1 MNNQVFIFWGH
12 FFYKANQCKKE
23 IDEMLKVKKMSKS
36 AMAVSFVAVLVL
48 GSLGVGGVI
57 FAQQYT
63 PSIGQEENV
72 VTILDASSE
81 EPIEAD
87 GGFYE
92 LISVKLSDE
101 TMFPKEDWER
111 ILRKIENGEIIVE
124 DE

>member
-1 MNNQVFIFWGH
+1 
-12 FFYKANQCKKE
+12 
-23 IDEMLKVKKMSKS
+23 MLKVKKMSKS

-57 FAQQYT
+57 FAQQFT
-63 PSIGQEENV
+63 SSIGEEENV
-72 VTILDASSE
+72 VTTLDVSSE
-81 EPIEAD
+81 EPIEAE
-87 GGFYE
+87 GGYYE

-111 ILRKIENGEIIVE
+111 ILRKIEKGEVILE